1 MPSRGECTD
10 EEIRVGKAGRPARFL
25 RVGRGRPMVLL
36 HADGENRQDWR
47 WVLAGLASRYEVFA
61 PDLPGFDGTG
71 CPADCSPGFFEEFL
85 RDFVDALDL
94 DPAVVVGNSLG
105 GVAALRLALDSPG
118 RVSELCLVGAAGLGA
133 EVSLALRQLTLPA
146 VGEAAVGWGRTP
158 VGAAQRAL
166 LRVPLLFA
174 HPTQVPPGWLAEQY
188 RLAMLPGFLATTLAA
203 LRGLVGPA
211 GQRHVL
217 IDDLP
222 RLAVPTLLLWGD
234 RDRVVP
240 VAHARTAVQ
249 RVPHADLAVLPATGH
264 LPHVEQPEQFVA
276 AVLAFL
282 SARGPR

>member
-1 MPSRGECTD
+1 
-10 EEIRVGKAGRPARFL
+10 
-25 RVGRGRPMVLL
+25 MVLL

-71 CPADCSPGFFEEFL
+71 CPEDSSPGFYEDFL

-94 DPAVVVGNSLG
+94 GPAVVVGNSLG
-105 GVAALRLALDSPG
+105 GAAALRLALHSPD
-118 RVSELCLVGAAGLGA
+118 RVSALCLVGAAGLGA
-133 EVSLALRQLTLPA
+133 EVSPALRQLTLPA
-146 VGEAAVGWGRTP
+146 VGEAAVRWGRTP

-174 HPTQVPPGWLAEQY
+174 HPARVPPGWLAEQY
-188 RLAMLPGFLATTLAA
+188 RLGMLPGFLATTLAA

-217 IDDLP
+217 VDDLP
-222 RLAVPTLLLWGD
+222 RLAVPTLLLWGG

-240 VAHARTAVQ
+240 VAHARAAVR
-249 RVPHADLAVLPATGH
+249 RVPHAALAVLPAAGH
-264 LPHVEQPEQFVA
+264 LPQVEQPERFVA
-276 AVLAFL
+276 SVLAFL
-282 SARGPR
+282 GADGTR